1 MSAQDQDIIDEAI
14 HMYRANVLFK
24 NFKIL
29 GPADKLIV
37 YMTCFIQKCLQDIGK
52 KPDQASAEKIVQDLC
67 AQAVPTSGDDQFFM
81 RKLGL
86 LTKSKNNVE
95 EEKFRKY
102 LAGLKAECGQR
113 LLHTLYNPQTGPL
126 DCKYWLGLGKKPF
139 LGQKFSG
146 I

>member
-1 MSAQDQDIIDEAI
+1 M
-14 HMYRANVLFK
+14 FK

-37 YMTCFIQKCLQDIGK
+37 YLTCFIQKCLQEIGK
-52 KPDQASAEKIVQDLC
+52 NPNQAIAEK
-67 AQAVPTSGDDQFFM
+67 AVAAVVSESVPSSGDNNFFM

-86 LTKSKNNVE
+86 LNKAKNNVE

-102 LAGLKAECGQR
+102 LSGLKTECAQR
-113 LLHTLYNPQTGPL
+113 LMYTLYNPQTGHL
-126 DCKYWLGLGKKPF
+126 DCKHWLSLGKKPF

-146 I
+146 IWHLLFNKKSI